1 MHFYRLEER
10 LSLSS
15 LRVSQLE
22 RQVKDLE
29 ERREDRSIKAVDAND
44 GFVVDICSDEP
55 TLDEVSHELSIVKQE
70 LTKLQTI
77 LQQKEK
83 ELTEVKVKS
92 ASVAVAAN
100 LENTKLVNPGYF
112 S

>member
-15 LRVSQLE
+15 QRVSQLE
-22 RQVKDLE
+22 RQIKDLE
-29 ERREDRSIKAVDAND
+29 ERRVDRNIEVVDAND

-55 TLDEVSHELSIVKQE
+55 ALDEVSHELSIVKQE
-70 LTKLQTI
+70 LTKLHTI

-100 LENTKLVNPGYF
+100 LENTKLVNRE
-112 S
+112 

>member
-1 MHFYRLEER
+1 MI
-10 LSLSS
+10 
-15 LRVSQLE
+15 V
-22 RQVKDLE
+22 
-29 ERREDRSIKAVDAND
+29 AVDAND
-44 GFVVDICSDEP
+44 GVVVDICSDEP
-55 TLDEVSHELSIVKQE
+55 TLDELSHELSIVKQE

-100 LENTKLVNPGYF
+100 LENSKLVNLSYMLLTRF
-112 S
+112 N

>member
-15 LRVSQLE
+15 QRVSQLE
-22 RQVKDLE
+22 RQIKELE
-29 ERREDRSIKAVDAND
+29 ERRVDRNIEAVDAND

-55 TLDEVSHELSIVKQE
+55 ALDEVSHELAIVKQE
-70 LTKLQTI
+70 LTKLHTI

-100 LENTKLVNPGYF
+100 LENTKLVNRE
-112 S
+112 